1 MAGIAAQGGRLV
13 AWLRRRGAE
22 LRLSLR
28 MTAAGLITFALAELL
43 HLSQG
48 YWAVLTA
55 VMVIQ
60 SSVGGSLKA
69 TLDRFI
75 GTLGGAVYGAVVGS
89 LIPHTDAVALGMVLA
104 VALAPLAF
112 LAAINASFRIAP
124 VTAVIVLLGT
134 TTRQTGLLE
143 FATGRVSEIALGCAV
158 GFAVSLLVL
167 PARGHDL
174 TARAARSALELL
186 AELVGAIVAGLTA
199 ERDRADIAR
208 LNDRIRS
215 ALNALEASAEE
226 AARERRI
233 RLADEPDAEPLV
245 HTVRRLRSDLVMVA
259 RAAAKPLP
267 EPFRTRLA
275 PALASLSD
283 AVQRFLR
290 DTGAALAARRHPP
303 DLDAAAAAL
312 DGYAATMAEL
322 RRERLTRDLSDDEAG
337 RIFALGFALEQL
349 RRDLQDLA
357 SRAAEFAR
365 LPRRLLS
372 GRADAV

>member
-1 MAGIAAQGGRLV
+1 MTGIAAQGGRLV

-69 TLDRFI
+69 SLDRFI
-75 GTLGGAVYGAVVGS
+75 GTLGGAVYGAVVGL
-89 LIPHTDAVALGMVLA
+89 LIPHADTVALGMVLV

-134 TTRQTGLLE
+134 VSRQTGLLDS
-143 FATGRVSEIALGCAV
+143 ATGRVSEIALGCAV

-174 TARAARSALELL
+174 AARAAGSALALL
-186 AELVGAIVAGLTA
+186 ADLVGAIVAGLTA
-199 ERDRADIAR
+199 ERNRADIAR

-245 HTVRRLRSDLVMVA
+245 RTARRLRSDLVMLA

-267 EPFRTRLA
+267 EPFRARLA

-290 DTGAALAARRHPP
+290 DTGTALAARRHPP
-303 DLDAAAAAL
+303 DFDAVAATL
-312 DGYAATMAEL
+312 DGYAAAMAEL
-322 RRERLTRDLSDDEAG
+322 RRERLTRALSDDEAG
-337 RIFALGFALEQL
+337 RIFALGFALDQL

-372 GRADAV
+372 GRADAA